1 MKRYLYTIVLLFI
14 SCTFIYGQEIS
25 HEVRCY
31 YAYGETQL
39 DTLYNIEYTIQNKTD
54 KTLVIMITE
63 DNKME
68 FPMNKI
74 IRRRL
79 LKRYGD
85 LSFAQMAWDNI
96 EYRSDYSFVPDFF
109 IKIVQ
114 HNDSFKMT
122 LVLRNEDVNRVNTLF
137 LEHLLVLDAKE
148 VDNENMVNGL
158 LAAIKY
164 HHVEYAYTSINIPW
178 SLIKNY
184 IKQKGDPGHVR

>member
-1 MKRYLYTIVLLFI
+1 
-14 SCTFIYGQEIS
+14 
-25 HEVRCY
+25 
-31 YAYGETQL
+31 
-39 DTLYNIEYTIQNKTD
+39 
-54 KTLVIMITE
+54 MITE

-114 HNDSFKMT
+114 PNDSFKMT
-122 LVLRNEDVNRVNTLF
+122 LVLRNENVNRVNTLF

-178 SLIKNY
+178 TAVAVRRRVCGPGCQRHRDLLELLRHRPPRQY
-184 IKQKGDPGHVR
+184 EDGGQQQRQHQGDRQLLPLRQRDAHGGSRPDDQQPWPSFPLHG